1 MRSSPN
7 RNERAQWAVLS
18 VIADACHQ
26 FAEARAVARAR
37 ARLHR
42 CARVLLGARE
52 AICDCAPAARGSYW
66 THRGTTS
73 APASSARSR
82 GLSSTERPRLPP
94 ETTTASWS
102 RHDSS
107 MKVLCRV
114 VCPRGLIPPTT

>member
-1 MRSSPN
+1 MPGPPPISRGRPSAISPN

-42 CARVLLGARE
+42 CA
-52 AICDCAPAARGSYW
+52 PAARGSYRA
-66 THRGTTS
+66 HRGTTS

-82 GLSSTERPRLPP
+82 GLSSTDSPRLPP
-94 ETTTASWS
+94 DTTTASWS
-102 RHDSS
+102 RQDSS